1 MGLLTRNHTILS
13 LLLGAGC
20 LPEVESDL
28 ARVDE
33 PRILAVRAEPAEV
46 LPGES
51 VSLTALY
58 ASADGQIADAPL
70 DWAFCTARRP
80 LAELGPVNK
89 LCLAASGD
97 TLLAI
102 GAGTS
107 VTATLPEDGCRLFG
121 PDPPPAEPDQPA
133 GRVVDPDL
141 GGGYYQPI
149 RILPPEGADSLTL
162 LQLRI
167 RCGLAGATQQQAAE
181 FRQRYKPNLA
191 PALTLT
197 SDGTTI
203 DAIEVR
209 AGEELTLR
217 AEWASCPTT
226 AKCGD
231 GACTL
236 DEDPTL
242 CPADCG
248 EVDGCAGAET
258 YLVFDPT
265 TLALTTRREAI
276 SIAWFATGGSF
287 DAARTGRAPAETET
301 FGDNIW
307 TAPDVAGMYT
317 LWVVLRD
324 DRGAATWRSIAV
336 QVTP

>member
-1 MGLLTRNHTILS
+1 MRLLWPLLLLT
-13 LLLGAGC
+13 GC
-20 LPEVESDL
+20 LPEVDSDL

-46 LPGES
+46 TPGEPATF
-51 VSLTALY
+51 TALY
-58 ASADGQIADAPL
+58 ADANGQIADAPL

-89 LCLAASGD
+89 LCLAPAGD
-97 TLLAI
+97 SLKTI
-102 GAGTS
+102 GEGIS
-107 VTATLPEDGCRLFG
+107 VTAALPEDGCRLFG

-149 RILPPEGADSLTL
+149 RILPPDGPESLTL

-167 RCGLAGATQQQAAE
+167 RCGLAGATQQQSAE
-181 FRQRYKPNLA
+181 YRQRYKPNLA
-191 PALTLT
+191 PTLTLT
-197 SDGTTI
+197 SSDQPLETI
-203 DAIEVR
+203 ELR
-209 AGEELTLR
+209 AGDELPLR
-217 AEWASCPTT
+217 ASWTSCPET
-226 AKCGD
+226 ATCGD

-236 DEDPTL
+236 DEDATL
-242 CPADCG
+242 CAADCG
-248 EVDGCAGAET
+248 TVDGCGGAET

-265 TLALTTRREAI
+265 TLTLTTRREAI
-276 SIAWFATGGSF
+276 GVAWFATGGSF
-287 DAARTGRAPAETET
+287 EAARTGRAPDDTKT
-301 FGDNIW
+301 FSANTW
-307 TAPDVAGMYT
+307 TAPDVAGAHT

-324 DRGAATWRSIAV
+324 DRGAATWRSVTV